1 LSAVGV
7 READRADLGQLA
19 AWNAELINDER
30 NDAPLPVEEL
40 ALRMRE
46 WLAAEYRACI
56 FDDDG
61 VPCGYALFRDLA
73 ECTHL
78 RHFFVDAAH
87 RRQGIGAR
95 AFAQLRRDW
104 FANDKRVLVEVL
116 VWNAQ
121 ATAFWKHVGFEERY
135 LGLTLT

>member
-1 LSAVGV
+1 MISVEV
-7 READRADLGQLA
+7 READREDVAQLA
-19 AWNAELINDER
+19 AWNAQLIADER
-30 NDAPLPVEEL
+30 NDAPQPVEEL

-56 FDDDG
+56 FDVDG
-61 VPCGYALFRDLA
+61 APCGYALFRDLP

-78 RHFFVDAAH
+78 RHFYVDAAH
-87 RRQGIGAR
+87 RRQGVGAQALAR
-95 AFAQLRRDW
+95 LRRDW
-104 FANDKRVLVEVL
+104 FAKDKRVLVETL

-121 ATAFWKHVGFEERY
+121 AIAFWKHEGFEERY